1 MKIRFP
7 TSQDIYIE
15 VNGKK
20 LAAVESYKAKS
31 IQDSKYIEALG
42 EKEPVGVITGK
53 VNHLIEL
60 SRIYSCCD
68 LDDDCINF
76 YNLKDFNL
84 VIVKPDRKIV
94 YSNCE
99 WIGINES
106 ASVNDTILE
115 NIRIIS
121 AKRMEIVQ

>member
-1 MKIRFP
+1 M
-7 TSQDIYIE
+7 
-15 VNGKK
+15 
-20 LAAVESYKAKS
+20 
-31 IQDSKYIEALG
+31 
-42 EKEPVGVITGK
+42 GVITGK
-53 VNHLIEL
+53 INHLIEL

-68 LDDDCINF
+68 LDGDCINF